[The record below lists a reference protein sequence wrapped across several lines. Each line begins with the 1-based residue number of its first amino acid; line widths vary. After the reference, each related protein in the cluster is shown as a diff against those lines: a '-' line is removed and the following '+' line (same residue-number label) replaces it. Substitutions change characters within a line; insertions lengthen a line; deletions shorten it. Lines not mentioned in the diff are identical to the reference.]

1 VVNCHL
7 SGGAAPERRLRQ
19 VHEAL
24 DQIRKWKNKAKSA
37 LDSQRKAR
45 RPSPRRIAT
54 AEESLRRELR
64 SGVVVCGDF
73 NSDGDTAVRRLLVEG
88 HVEPDWRE
96 NQYPEV
102 ALTSSRKSHSLG
114 QFVDAAELAY
124 GANVCDGDYGECPA
138 PGSRPATYVVPDL
151 AARLLLPV
159 AEGRKLRTEFGRQ
172 VARSLADT
180 LKLRKFTEDEIERAF
195 QRIDLD
201 ENSQIDAEEI
211 DHLVSLVHSSAFE
224 REATADERARF
235 LKGFGVPVSGGL
247 GPAKTTL
254 SRDQMAAQLRA
265 LQQELGEF

>member
-1 VVNCHL
+1 M

-24 DQIRKWKNKAKSA
+24 DQIRKWKNKVRLEASFENKVRFENAITPAFSDYLFSGMLMKAKSA

-114 QFVDAAELAY
+114 QFVDAAGMSFFFLY
-124 GANVCDGDYGECPA
+124 FTSDSFAN
-138 PGSRPATYVVPDL
+138 L
-151 AARLLLPV
+151 NL
-159 AEGRKLRTEFGRQ
+159 
-172 VARSLADT
+172 
-180 LKLRKFTEDEIERAF
+180 I
-195 QRIDLD
+195 
-201 ENSQIDAEEI
+201 
-211 DHLVSLVHSSAFE
+211 
-224 REATADERARF
+224 
-235 LKGFGVPVSGGL
+235 
-247 GPAKTTL
+247 
-254 SRDQMAAQLRA
+254 
-265 LQQELGEF
+265 